1 MKILIISLNFN
12 PGHVSHLI
20 ASYKQCEDLGYEAV
34 YYVHPRFKP
43 YLPNNCNI
51 LSTEKDEVVKAD
63 CAIILFPSIHNLFLM
78 RKIKRYH
85 TKILYIF
92 HEPLTVVKE
101 YRKAGFGLKYLMR
114 LWLIDHINAL
124 TVKKSNVILLPS
136 KKAVGYYE
144 KNPLYKNP
152 NYHYLPLMYDD
163 ECLDSYRSISRK
175 YFSYIGTIAADHS
188 FKEFLDFV
196 QWAVRTEQL
205 SDWHFLIATKSEFE
219 VPKELLRSSRVVIRK
234 GKPMSNDE
242 INEYYAST
250 YVVWNAY
257 ARTTQSGVLAKAF
270 MFGTPAIV
278 LRKNSNEFMRD
289 GIEVVAIEDNTDN
302 SQIVRAIQQI
312 RNNFEIYSRNC
323 RMQFQRLFFYKQYNS
338 QFSSII
344 ERLASEG

>member
-1 MKILIISLNFN
+1 
-12 PGHVSHLI
+12 
-20 ASYKQCEDLGYEAV
+20 
-34 YYVHPRFKP
+34 
-43 YLPNNCNI
+43 
-51 LSTEKDEVVKAD
+51 
-63 CAIILFPSIHNLFLM
+63 
-78 RKIKRYH
+78 
-85 TKILYIF
+85 
-92 HEPLTVVKE
+92 
-101 YRKAGFGLKYLMR
+101 
-114 LWLIDHINAL
+114 
-124 TVKKSNVILLPS
+124 
-136 KKAVGYYE
+136 
-144 KNPLYKNP
+144 
-152 NYHYLPLMYDD
+152 
-163 ECLDSYRSISRK
+163 
-175 YFSYIGTIAADHS
+175 
-188 FKEFLDFV
+188 
-196 QWAVRTEQL
+196 
-205 SDWHFLIATKSEFE
+205 
-219 VPKELLRSSRVVIRK
+219 
-234 GKPMSNDE
+234 MSNDE